1 MSHRFIEVTT
11 TYPTTEEE
19 YILLL
24 QIEQIVHF
32 RPEAEAENEP
42 RHEPGAVVTLTN
54 GEELILKT
62 PFKKLVRELE
72 EVKMIL
78 RP

>member
-1 MSHRFIEVTT
+1 MSHRFIEVIT
-11 TYPTTEEE
+11 TYPTTEET
-19 YILLL
+19 YTLLL
-24 QIEQIVHF
+24 QIEQIVHI

-54 GEELILKT
+54 GEMLILKT
-62 PFKKLVRELE
+62 PFRKLAQELD
-72 EVKMIL
+72 EVSMVL